1 MKKQIESVRQYC
13 LIQLQVTKNKK
24 LKLRKEIQD
33 CEIQE
38 EFLTQTL
45 LELEVPGTNKG
56 EDST

>member
-1 MKKQIESVRQYC
+1 VKKQIESVRQYC